1 MAKTKSIFE
10 CQACGFQSPKWLGK
24 CTNCGTWDS
33 MVELTKEQIA
43 FIKDTK
49 TQIGKIKA
57 TPITQITK
65 EKINRFSS
73 GSRELDLVLGGG
85 VVDGSLILIGGS
97 PGIGKSTLLLK
108 VAGNIAKDKKS
119 VLYVSGEES
128 AGQIKLRA
136 DRLDAN
142 YDNLYL
148 LSEINLENIIS
159 EINQNNYSLIII
171 DSIQT
176 LYSKDTPSAPG
187 SVTQVRN
194 ITFELM
200 RVAKSLN
207 IAIFIIGHITKEG
220 SIAGPRILEHMVDTV
235 LYFEGDT
242 NLEIRLL
249 RSFKN
254 RFGSTNE
261 VGIFEMTKRG
271 LIDAKTISNRFFNKS
286 KLSSGSAL
294 SIMMEGSRP
303 IIIEIQ
309 ALVTES
315 YSHPKRSSSGFDNN
329 RLNMLLALLEKK
341 LDLPLSTYDVFVN
354 VSGGIRVNEPAIDLA
369 VIASILSS
377 YRDRELSSKTI
388 FLGEVSLTGEIREV
402 SSLIQRLK
410 EAETQGF
417 DRAIVPT
424 APIESINIK
433 CYVVNEVSK
442 IVEWM

>member
-1 MAKTKSIFE
+1 MAKSKLKSIFE

-33 MVELTKEQIA
+33 MVELTKGQIESMQT
-43 FIKDTK
+43 IKNK
-49 TQIGKIKA
+49 KSANRA
-57 TPITQITK
+57 TPITKIEK
-65 EKINRFSS
+65 ENINRFSS

-85 VVDGSLILIGGS
+85 VVEGSLILIGGS

-108 VAGNIAKDKKS
+108 VAGNIAKEDKN

-136 DRLDAN
+136 NRLEAN
-142 YDNLYL
+142 YDNLYIL
-148 LSEINLENIIS
+148 PEINLENIID
-159 EINQNNYSLIII
+159 EINKNSYSLIII

-176 LYSKDTPSAPG
+176 LYSTEIPSAPG

-200 RVAKSLN
+200 RIAKSLN

-235 LYFEGDT
+235 LYFEGDA

-271 LIDAKTISNRFFNKS
+271 LVDAKTISNRFFNKS

-294 SIMMEGSRP
+294 SVMMEGSRP
-303 IIIEIQ
+303 IIIEI
-309 ALVTES
+309 
-315 YSHPKRSSSGFDNN
+315 PK
-329 RLNMLLALLEKK
+329 
-341 LDLPLSTYDVFVN
+341 P
-354 VSGGIRVNEPAIDLA
+354 
-369 VIASILSS
+369 
-377 YRDRELSSKTI
+377 
-388 FLGEVSLTGEIREV
+388 
-402 SSLIQRLK
+402 
-410 EAETQGF
+410 
-417 DRAIVPT
+417 
-424 APIESINIK
+424 
-433 CYVVNEVSK
+433 
-442 IVEWM
+442 